1 MDEQYFLQLVN
12 QNKGII
18 YKICHSYCRHQ
29 ADVEDLAQEIIY
41 QLWKSR
47 ARFNPDF
54 KFTTWM
60 YRVAL
65 NTAIAH
71 QRKLQQTGKVTELP
85 SGWQEWEDKGMQEEN
100 PSLQLLYQFLR
111 QLKDLDRALMLLYLE
126 EKSYQEMADILGI
139 TSSNVGTRLGRI
151 KEQMKK
157 YFSLHQ

>member
-1 MDEQYFLQLVN
+1 MDERSFLQLVN

-18 YKICHSYCRHQ
+18 YKICHSYCRTQ
-29 ADVEDLAQEIIY
+29 ADVEDLAQEMIY
-41 QLWKSR
+41 QLWKSKG
-47 ARFNPDF
+47 RFNPNF

-71 QRKLQQTGKVTELP
+71 QRNQQKKGIVTELP
-85 SGWQEWEDKGMQEEN
+85 SESTDWEDNSRQEEN

-111 QLKDLDRALMLLYLE
+111 QLRDLDRALMLLYLE

-139 TSSNVGTRLGRI
+139 TATNVGTRLGRI

-157 YFSLHQ
+157 YFETHQ